1 MASMAH
7 AANHGADM
15 IEFDV
20 QLSKD
25 MIPVIYH
32 DFYVYTAMLKKAG
45 KEQKNGSSNGTS
57 ADCIDG
63 QVNTEDMLHLPLKEL
78 TLAQLQKLKVY
89 HVKETSR
96 VPKLNDDDFDDH
108 QPFPTLQRVLENLD
122 PHVGF
127 NVEIKWT
134 MVLKVPFVLT
144 IREISFSHKFITR
157 TAPTSWK
164 THLKST
170 CTWIQSLNQY

>member
-7 AANHGADM
+7 AAKHGADM

-25 MIPVIYH
+25 MVPVIYH
-32 DFYVYTAMLKKAG
+32 DFYVYTAMMKKAA
-45 KEQKNGSSNGTS
+45 KEQRNGNNNGTNT
-57 ADCIDG
+57 ANGAAVIAADG
-63 QVNTEDMLHLPLKEL
+63 QITEDMLHLPIKEL

-96 VPKLNDDDFDDH
+96 VPKLNDDEFDDH
-108 QPFPTLQRVLENLD
+108 QPFPTLQHALENLD

-127 NVEIKWT
+127 NIEIKWT
-134 MVLKVPFVLT
+134 MLLKVLL
-144 IREISFSHKFITR
+144 RKLLQ
-157 TAPTSWK
+157 K
-164 THLKST
+164 
-170 CTWIQSLNQY
+170 